1 MEIINAAITSASST
15 NSRRP
20 AGQAEASQVNV
31 RQSPE
36 LRQPQVQPPA
46 APRETERAVSTPQDT
61 EHVPLL
67 NNREQ
72 ATATTIRQTPAPEFT
87 QTQAP
92 SSNQERIEAVPR
104 IEQDTQAAAQDSI
117 EINLQQRDVS
127 VDRSREL
134 AQLAQ
139 VRVQQINENRQ
150 PIEAPEIEFQRP
162 FADTPDIPAPEIGFQ
177 SSALTPAQVDNLAQ
191 IGASQLAQI
200 NINEQLSSSTAQT
213 LQNSGTQLNG
223 VLLPDFAN
231 FIGLRASVPA
241 SEQVEA
247 VNIEV

>member
-36 LRQPQVQPPA
+36 LRQPQVQAPA
-46 APRETERAVSTPQDT
+46 APRETERAVNTPQNT
-61 EHVPLL
+61 EQVPLL

-72 ATATTIRQTPAPEFT
+72 IAATTIKQTPAPEL
-87 QTQAP
+87 QVQAS
-92 SSNQERIEAVPR
+92 SSNQERVEAVPH

-139 VRVQQINENRQ
+139 VRVQQINENKQ
-150 PIEAPEIEFQRP
+150 VDAPEIEFQRP

-200 NINEQLSSSTAQT
+200 NINEQLSSSAAQT
-213 LQNSGTQLNG
+213 LQSSGTHLNG

-241 SEQVEA
+241 SEQVDA